1 MDLKNLTKQ
10 QKILFGVVGI
20 IVIFAILVILGIIP
34 GLRKNSNIGP
44 GGSSTPEATL
54 EFWGIDKREVFS
66 SLIDAY
72 QNTAGIKIN
81 YTQINPNTYEEDLID
96 ALASQRGPD
105 VLMINH
111 NWLRKHYEK
120 LYPIPSGTL
129 SIEDLKNNIFVE
141 TVAKDMVLQNKIWG
155 LPLWMDTLALY
166 YNKDIFNNASI
177 ALPPATWQEFQN
189 ISRSLT
195 EKSIT
200 GEIQR
205 AGAAIGT
212 SANID
217 DSADILALLMLQT
230 CSTITDAT
238 GKAIFNDDLGKQAV
252 SFYTSFA
259 NPASLYYSWNNNMP
273 ESVSAF
279 SQGKVAMIFGY
290 NSLRAEIEKKNPYL
304 NYGIANMPQS
314 FKQCYPGEP
323 DKSYRNYA
331 DYWVLAVSATSKNP
345 IPAWNLIFHLVDS
358 QQAKL
363 YLTATGKAPASRV
376 LISAMQKDEKIGVF
390 VKQASTAKSWVQ
402 NNPEKNTAVFK
413 NMIESIVRGY
423 LSLDNAL
430 TQSAEL
436 IR

>member
-1 MDLKNLTKQ
+1 
-10 QKILFGVVGI
+10 
-20 IVIFAILVILGIIP
+20 
-34 GLRKNSNIGP
+34 
-44 GGSSTPEATL
+44 
-54 EFWGIDKREVFS
+54 
-66 SLIDAY
+66 
-72 QNTAGIKIN
+72 
-81 YTQINPNTYEEDLID
+81 
-96 ALASQRGPD
+96 
-105 VLMINH
+105 
-111 NWLRKHYEK
+111 
-120 LYPIPSGTL
+120 
-129 SIEDLKNNIFVE
+129 
-141 TVAKDMVLQNKIWG
+141 
-155 LPLWMDTLALY
+155 
-166 YNKDIFNNASI
+166 
-177 ALPPATWQEFQN
+177 
-189 ISRSLT
+189 
-195 EKSIT
+195 
-200 GEIQR
+200 
-205 AGAAIGT
+205 
-212 SANID
+212 
-217 DSADILALLMLQT
+217 MLQT
-230 CSTITDAT
+230 CSTIADAT

-323 DKSYRNYA
+323 DKPYRNYA

-358 QQAKL
+358 EQAKQ

-402 NNPEKNTAVFK
+402 NDPEKNTAVFK